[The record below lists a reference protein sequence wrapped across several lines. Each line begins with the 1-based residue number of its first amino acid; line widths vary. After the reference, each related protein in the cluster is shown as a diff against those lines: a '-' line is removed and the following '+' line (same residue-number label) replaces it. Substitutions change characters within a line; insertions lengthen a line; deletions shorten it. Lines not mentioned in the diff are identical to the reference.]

1 MRSISRRTFIAL
13 LAATFAPRPAN
24 GQPVRRTWRIGYLNP
39 GSSALAPIRLDP
51 LRDGLR
57 EVGYVEG
64 KGVVIE
70 ARWAEGDFA
79 RLPALAAELV
89 QLNVD
94 VIVTAGGSAAQAA
107 KGATVTIPIVMVDP
121 GDPVGSGLIKTLA
134 RPGGNITGL
143 SSAARDLVAKQVQL
157 LREAI
162 PQLAVV
168 GFLTGN
174 TAAAAL
180 AMKDAQEAAEGLGMR
195 FQVLEVRGPSDLE
208 AAFQA
213 LPRDRRRAV
222 LVFPDPLTFSH
233 RRRIM
238 EVAEQDHAPS
248 VAGSREF
255 VDAGGLMSY
264 GPSFPA
270 MFRQAAMYVSKILKG
285 AKPADLPVEQPT
297 KFELVINLKT
307 AKTLGLTIPQSLLLR
322 ADEVIE

>member
-1 MRSISRRTFIAL
+1 MRASLLARQPGHLRGNLRSISRRTFIAL

-70 ARWAEGDFA
+70 ARW
-79 RLPALAAELV
+79 
-89 QLNVD
+89 
-94 VIVTAGGSAAQAA
+94 
-107 KGATVTIPIVMVDP
+107 
-121 GDPVGSGLIKTLA
+121 
-134 RPGGNITGL
+134 
-143 SSAARDLVAKQVQL
+143 
-157 LREAI
+157 
-162 PQLAVV
+162 
-168 GFLTGN
+168 
-174 TAAAAL
+174 
-180 AMKDAQEAAEGLGMR
+180 AEGLGMR